1 VYFSYWLI
9 RQVSVEYFICMLLD
23 SGIVIFDLAKIFYL
37 RVLTDCKIRLN
48 KIFSFIRFGILTTI
62 IPVTPLK
69 GYR

>member
-1 VYFSYWLI
+1 
-9 RQVSVEYFICMLLD
+9 MLLD